1 MPAVNMP
8 HSVQSGWLP
17 QMSTSRDCTM
27 GSVSGLSLTHGR
39 MASGM
44 ASMEKKAGETN
55 SMMVSTTPMA
65 WAMSRT

>member
-1 MPAVNMP
+1 
-8 HSVQSGWLP
+8 
-17 QMSTSRDCTM
+17 MSTSRDCTM